1 MEQKVKKVSAMK
13 RCLALITTLSL
24 HVSVTVAWAA
34 GAEYFVAGDGR
45 MMVEARWPNCSWEEN
60 WQAGATWMNDGLPV
74 PATPAAAADLAR
86 HVRPA
91 SIQMGKTERQYEDQ

>member
-1 MEQKVKKVSAMK
+1 MLVPASDEAKLFADPDGYDFRPKPGGPLDATGVAVDGIVKGASGRPPAIG
-13 RCLALITTLSL
+13 AFEAGESL
-24 HVSVTVAWAA
+24 
-34 GAEYFVAGDGR
+34 
-45 MMVEARWPNCSWEEN
+45 